1 MSDATFAHLHLLLI
15 RFFID
20 CISAENI
27 ENSLANVFLLP
38 SSFVRSFVRSADFV
52 RARLC
57 QYPLVI
63 LHDDRLLVSLTRRVY
78 R

>member
-1 MSDATFAHLHLLLI
+1 MKKKESLLVVIIIQLHMSDATFAHLHLLLI

-38 SSFVRSFVRSADFV
+38 SSCRGLLSSLA
-52 RARLC
+52 
-57 QYPLVI
+57 LV
-63 LHDDRLLVSLTRRVY
+63 LVCVNIR
-78 R
+78 